1 MIYRGPIFLAVVFF
15 SSTPSSPFPSASWR
29 SGEGEGKGVHRGED
43 KSFDGEKDRSSIHHS
58 ILSGVP
64 ERVPTLRKS
73 HFFGAPANLS
83 RYSIEK

>member
-1 MIYRGPIFLAVVFF
+1 MIKIGPVFLAVVFF
-15 SSTPSSPFPSASWR
+15 SSSPTLFPSAR
-29 SGEGEGKGVHRGED
+29 SCRRGEGEGVHGGED
-43 KSFDGEKDRSSIHHS
+43 KSYDGEEDWSSLHHS

-64 ERVPTLRKS
+64 DRVPTLRKS